1 MIGTAMIGTGVSQ
14 LVAET
19 DIEVGHHRVVH
30 VLGVS
35 LNIDTIYCT
44 VIAGAVVCGLG
55 LYIAR
60 RATDQVPSKLQ
71 LMWEMVVDTT
81 RKQVENTI
89 GPQASFVVPLAV
101 SLFLFILIAN
111 WIELI
116 PTGSGEYL
124 KSPTADINLPAALA
138 LAVIVWVHIV
148 AIKERGGAYIKGF
161 FQPVGLAPIKIV
173 EEIAK
178 PITLAMRLFG
188 NLFSGGIMIA
198 LIALFPFYI
207 LPAPNVL
214 WKLFDAA
221 IGVIQAFIFALLTV
235 LYFTFALSEEGH

>member
-1 MIGTAMIGTGVSQ
+1 MIADVGAR
-14 LVAET
+14 LVAST
-19 DIEVGHHRVVH
+19 DIQVGHHHTAQVFG
-30 VLGVS
+30 LT

-44 VIAGAVVCGLG
+44 VIAGAIVCGLG
-55 LYIAR
+55 LYIASH
-60 RATDQVPSKLQ
+60 ASAEVPGKLQ
-71 LMWEMVVDTT
+71 LIWEMVIDTT
-81 RKQVENTI
+81 RKQVESTI
-89 GPQASFVVPLAV
+89 GPQAAFVVPLAV

-116 PTGSGEYL
+116 PTGKGEYL
-124 KSPTADINLPAALA
+124 TSPTADINLPAALA
-138 LAVIVWVHIV
+138 LVVIVWVHVV
-148 AIKERGGAYIKGF
+148 AIKERGSSYIRGF
-161 FQPVGLAPIKIV
+161 FQPVGLSPIKIV

-198 LIALFPFYI
+198 LIALFPAYI
-207 LPAPNVL
+207 LPAPNIL

>member
-1 MIGTAMIGTGVSQ
+1 MIADVGAR
-14 LVAET
+14 LVAST
-19 DIEVGHHRVVH
+19 DIEVGVHHTVTVFG
-30 VLGVS
+30 LT

-44 VIAGAVVCGLG
+44 VIAGVIVCGLG

-60 RATDQVPSKLQ
+60 RATDQVPNKLQ
-71 LMWEMVVDTT
+71 LFWEMVIDTT
-81 RKQVENTI
+81 KRQVEQTI
-89 GPQASFVVPLAV
+89 GPQAGFVVPLAV

-111 WIELI
+111 WIELV

-124 KSPTADINLPAALA
+124 RSPTADINLPAALA
-138 LAVIVWVHIV
+138 LSVIVWVHVV

-161 FQPVGLAPIKIV
+161 FQPVGLSPIKIV

-198 LIALFPFYI
+198 LIALFPAYI
-207 LPAPNVL
+207 LPAPNIL